1 VEEENLA
8 ISDRMRAVAV
18 SAWVTTG
25 IALYELAE
33 TEGPPSCYEEAAEC
47 FQRALR
53 WGVWGGEETGDFPRQ
68 INWIEKEEDDDDDED
83 DDEEEEEEDDEEE
96 EEEEDEEEE
105 EEEDIDGKV
114 DAKEE
119 VQEEV
124 ETDDGPWTAFKIFPK
139 DLTHSGSVLPP
150 VRGRVRPYSSDLGC
164 SCDVLSWLVLS
175 TYLCY
180 YPSLRFTGSKS
191 KEFN

>member
-1 VEEENLA
+1 
-8 ISDRMRAVAV
+8 MRAAAV

-33 TEGPPSCYEEAAEC
+33 SGGLSNCYEEAAEC

-68 INWIEKEEDDDDDED
+68 INRM
-83 DDEEEEEEDDEEE
+83 EEEEEKDEEE
-96 EEEEDEEEE
+96 EEEEEGA
-105 EEEDIDGKV
+105 DIEGKV
-114 DAKEE
+114 DAKEK

-124 ETDDGPWTAFKIFPK
+124 ETDDGPWTAFQTLPR
-139 DLTHSGSVLPP
+139 DLTHSGLVLPP

-164 SCDVLSWLVLS
+164 GCEVLSWLVLS
-175 TYLCY
+175 TYLHY
-180 YPSLRFTGSKS
+180 
-191 KEFN
+191 